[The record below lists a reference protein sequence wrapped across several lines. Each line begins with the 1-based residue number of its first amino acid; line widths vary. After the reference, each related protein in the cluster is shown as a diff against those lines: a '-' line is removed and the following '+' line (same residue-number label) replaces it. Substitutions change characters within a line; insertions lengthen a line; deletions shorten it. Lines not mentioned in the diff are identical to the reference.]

1 MSASGTEE
9 TTVKK
14 KRGVN
19 KAVIYILVA
28 LIVVG
33 VLTIIGL
40 MLYKNCNKEVNH
52 WTKLS
57 EMLGENECN
66 FDLTYKK
73 RQDVTSY
80 YRNPYDFTLS
90 GRRKGNAVSF
100 DISDKDMA
108 GENDIGDAV
117 INDCYTNMDRLSGYI
132 YKMSDEYGEND
143 IGDVVIYNNDCYINM
158 DRLSGY
164 IYKMSDEYGE
174 YFNNLGSVGYVLFNE
189 TTISE
194 ANTIYSL
201 NKSLDF
207 MGGMGDTY
215 KSMLTELAS
224 IASSKS
230 GSEDTNAME
239 IVAKLS
245 EYIDI
250 FENMTEAKIEGVKNG
265 VKLTCKDKNK
275 NVYEIVL
282 TTDGKKVEDIMVPNK
297 TLNVAD
303 LADRLMLKY
312 IEIKETEM
320 E

>member
-1 MSASGTEE
+1 
-9 TTVKK
+9 
-14 KRGVN
+14 
-19 KAVIYILVA
+19 
-28 LIVVG
+28 
-33 VLTIIGL
+33 
-40 MLYKNCNKEVNH
+40 
-52 WTKLS
+52 
-57 EMLGENECN
+57 
-66 FDLTYKK
+66 
-73 RQDVTSY
+73 
-80 YRNPYDFTLS
+80 
-90 GRRKGNAVSF
+90 
-100 DISDKDMA
+100 
-108 GENDIGDAV
+108 
-117 INDCYTNMDRLSGYI
+117 
-132 YKMSDEYGEND
+132 
-143 IGDVVIYNNDCYINM
+143 
-158 DRLSGY
+158 
-164 IYKMSDEYGE
+164 MSDEYGE

>member
-19 KAVIYILVA
+19 KTVIYILVA

-73 RQDVTSY
+73 SQDVTSSY
-80 YRNPYDFTLS
+80 HNTYDFTLS

-108 GENDIGDAV
+108 
-117 INDCYTNMDRLSGYI
+117 
-132 YKMSDEYGEND
+132 GEND

-239 IVAKLS
+239 IAAKLS

-275 NVYEIVL
+275 NVYEIAL
-282 TTDGKKVEDIMVPNK
+282 TTDGKKVEDVMVPNK

>member
-1 MSASGTEE
+1 
-9 TTVKK
+9 
-14 KRGVN
+14 
-19 KAVIYILVA
+19 
-28 LIVVG
+28 
-33 VLTIIGL
+33 
-40 MLYKNCNKEVNH
+40 
-52 WTKLS
+52 
-57 EMLGENECN
+57 
-66 FDLTYKK
+66 
-73 RQDVTSY
+73 
-80 YRNPYDFTLS
+80 
-90 GRRKGNAVSF
+90 
-100 DISDKDMA
+100 
-108 GENDIGDAV
+108 
-117 INDCYTNMDRLSGYI
+117 
-132 YKMSDEYGEND
+132 
-143 IGDVVIYNNDCYINM
+143 
-158 DRLSGY
+158 
-164 IYKMSDEYGE
+164 
-174 YFNNLGSVGYVLFNE
+174 
-189 TTISE
+189 
-194 ANTIYSL
+194 
-201 NKSLDF
+201 